1 MKTSELHYLRKQFR
15 RENSLLRFQDVYS
28 VYINGDT
35 REILSTQYSP
45 FLMLEEDMQGLLLKN
60 AKKILTGKIDVKI
73 FAKEFNDEFA
83 GDGCYAS
90 DILGNILGAKK
101 EDFVKQCN
109 TLVQKL
115 LKAYI
120 YDKSMAVC
128 FARATLYRKDG
139 SVDFVFCTLNKAET
153 PKEQL
158 VYNAD
163 QGVFE
168 YRPYTEPIVKMT
180 APLEGFMYPL
190 FEDDSGNRNKIL
202 YYSSKSNKVNNTFIV
217 NVLNCR
223 LTLTAKQEK
232 DYFHEILNE
241 LVGGKI
247 KPVELYRVYDNIM
260 RRFES
265 EEDEDY
271 RTLSPSVLK
280 TVLEESDLTLAK
292 DIEEVYSAVLGR
304 TDYRFKVKNIVPD
317 LSKKSISLG
326 NSDTEINIKPDYLE
340 NVHQVQMDDG
350 DIYLLIRLNENVSAN
365 GFNID
370 IEPVQELLK

>member
-1 MKTSELHYLRKQFR
+1 M
-15 RENSLLRFQDVYS
+15 
-28 VYINGDT
+28 
-35 REILSTQYSP
+35 
-45 FLMLEEDMQGLLLKN
+45 
-60 AKKILTGKIDVKI
+60 
-73 FAKEFNDEFA
+73 
-83 GDGCYAS
+83 
-90 DILGNILGAKK
+90 
-101 EDFVKQCN
+101 
-109 TLVQKL
+109 
-115 LKAYI
+115 
-120 YDKSMAVC
+120 
-128 FARATLYRKDG
+128 
-139 SVDFVFCTLNKAET
+139 
-153 PKEQL
+153 
-158 VYNAD
+158 
-163 QGVFE
+163 
-168 YRPYTEPIVKMT
+168 
-180 APLEGFMYPL
+180 
-190 FEDDSGNRNKIL
+190 
-202 YYSSKSNKVNNTFIV
+202 
-217 NVLNCR
+217 
-223 LTLTAKQEK
+223 
-232 DYFHEILNE
+232 
-241 LVGGKI
+241 
-247 KPVELYRVYDNIM
+247 ELYRVYDNIM